1 MTTPFTQP
9 STESGLFSRWWRR
22 IYDARL
28 EKAMRE
34 VRRHQQFL
42 RTRL

>member
-9 STESGLFSRWWRR
+9 STELGFFVRWWWR

-28 EKAMRE
+28 EKATRE